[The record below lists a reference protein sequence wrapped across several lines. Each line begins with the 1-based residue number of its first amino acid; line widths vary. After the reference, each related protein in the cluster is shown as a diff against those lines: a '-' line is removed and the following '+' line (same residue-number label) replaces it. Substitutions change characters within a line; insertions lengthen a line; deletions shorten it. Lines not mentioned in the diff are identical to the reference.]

1 MEVNKEIVK
10 KTEHKGYL
18 HDELD
23 CFPDRIDNSNVL
35 DIIVLVLVVAR
46 DI

>member
-23 CFPDRIDNSNVL
+23 CFPDRIDNSNVF